1 MAGILETIGTRG
13 IKPMLRAYR
22 TRNAIMA
29 LRALSPLPV
38 QRLTALAW
46 DPCTPR
52 LATVAARMFQLG

>member
-29 LRALSPLPV
+29 LRALSPLPIAK
-38 QRLTALAW
+38 LCGLAW

-52 LATVAARMFQLG
+52 LATAASRMFQLG